1 MSIWLIGAGYMAQ
14 EYSKV
19 LNELVPEY
27 EVIGRG
33 EKSAL
38 NFESNTKLKVRKGG
52 LTNALEISKS
62 PDQAIVAVE

>member
-14 EYSKV
+14 EYAKV
-19 LNELVPEY
+19 LNELAPEY

-38 NFESNTKLKVRKGG
+38 NFESVNGSLY
-52 LTNALEISKS
+52 
-62 PDQAIVAVE
+62 P